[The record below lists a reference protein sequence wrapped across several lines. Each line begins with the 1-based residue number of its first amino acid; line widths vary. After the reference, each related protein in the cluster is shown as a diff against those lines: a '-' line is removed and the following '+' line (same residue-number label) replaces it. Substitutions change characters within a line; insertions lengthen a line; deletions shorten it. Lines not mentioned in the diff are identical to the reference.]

1 MLILVISAASAS
13 LLFAGA
19 LAAVRWPLRHRAA
32 ALRHVLCLCAL
43 LGAIALPFCIAGLRG
58 RLELAVFRTVDEGRE
73 ARSLNPAPPP
83 AAARLREAL
92 MRLDQA
98 SFREGTGPST
108 ALAGVFLWLAGCLLC
123 LARLARSHAELRR
136 ILKSARPVVRSGGVL
151 VLSPHVAVLC
161 SASLQTPAAVGWWR
175 PAILLPDT
183 VLYWPRQ
190 QVEDVLAHEMAHIRR
205 LDWLTQLFAQL
216 VCSFYWFHPLVWC
229 LARRTELE
237 QEQACDEVVLRRGA
251 DPIGYATT
259 LLRVARF
266 AAGEQPILHAT
277 VTAVSEGHLG
287 LRIQSILRA
296 VPGPPL
302 RLRTL
307 VMLLA
312 GTLALV
318 ALAAAALPS
327 SSARSDVAALGRDP
341 FFDPDDPYRHF
352 ESERLLLSTRV
363 AQARARM
370 RRDDKRAYDLL
381 RWLSG
386 IPRRSPEDLVAE
398 RARWCLGQVRRGAL
412 LQPLIDRLED
422 GDWRV
427 RGYAAFCL
435 GAVRARSAV
444 PALSAN
450 TRHSIWRVRAMA
462 AFALAEIADPAADE
476 FMQDLLDD
484 PAWQVRMEA
493 AEYFGNLGE
502 GRFASLVH
510 TMTRDPH
517 PAVRQAAEQALEKM

>member
-1 MLILVISAASAS
+1 MLVSSAAAAS
-13 LLFAGA
+13 VLFAGA
-19 LAAVRWPLRHRAA
+19 LAAVRWPLRRSGA

-58 RLELAVFRTVDEGRE
+58 RLELKVFRPVDEGRL
-73 ARSLNPAPPP
+73 ARSLNPTPP
-83 AAARLREAL
+83 AAARLRETL

-98 SFREGTGPST
+98 SFREGTAPS
-108 ALAGVFLWLAGCLLC
+108 AVLAGVLLWLAGCLLC
-123 LARLARSHAELRR
+123 LWRLARSHAELRR
-136 ILKSARPVVRSGGVL
+136 ILRAAQPVSIPGGPA
-151 VLSPHVAVLC
+151 LSPHIAVLC
-161 SASLQTPAAVGWWR
+161 SASLQTPAAVGWRR
-175 PAILLPDT
+175 PLILLPNT
-183 VLYWPRQ
+183 MLHWPRQ
-190 QVEDVLAHEMAHIRR
+190 QMEDLLAHEMAHIRR
-205 LDWLTQLFAQL
+205 LDWLAQLFVQTA
-216 VCSFYWFHPLVWC
+216 CSLYWFHPLAWRV
-229 LARRTELE
+229 ARRAELE

-266 AAGEQPILHAT
+266 AAGGQPLHHAT
-277 VTAVSEGHLG
+277 VTAVPEGHLG

-312 GTLALV
+312 GTLAVV

-327 SSARSDVAALGRDP
+327 SSARSDVAVIGRDP
-341 FFDPDDPYRHF
+341 FFDPADPYRHF

-363 AQARARM
+363 AQAPARM
-370 RRDDKRAYDLL
+370 RRDDKKAYDLL
-381 RWLSG
+381 RSLSG
-386 IPRRSPEDLVAE
+386 IPPRSPEDLVAE
-398 RARWCLGQVRRGAL
+398 RARWCLAQVRRGAL

-435 GAVRARSAV
+435 GAVRARGAV

-462 AFALAEIADPAADE
+462 AFALAEIADPAAVE
-476 FMQDLLDD
+476 SMQDLLDD

-493 AEYFGNLGE
+493 TEYFGAVRDS
-502 GRFASLVH
+502 RFASRVRA
-510 TMTRDPH
+510 MTRDPH